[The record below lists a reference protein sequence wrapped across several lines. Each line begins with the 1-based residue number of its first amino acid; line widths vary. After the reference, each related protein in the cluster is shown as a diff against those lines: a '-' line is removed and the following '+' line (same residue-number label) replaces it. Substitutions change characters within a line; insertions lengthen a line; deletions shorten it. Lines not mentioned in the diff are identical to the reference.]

1 MAPVAPDFKVPRG
14 PGGGFLIRVNR
25 RPDVPRDNGR
35 RPIQATQA
43 MTIRLQVEEAGQ
55 RMRFAASLVAFA
67 LALAPA
73 FALAQAAGAPKAEP
87 RLSNLSIGIWP
98 EYDRAGAALVILKG
112 ELAPDVRLPA
122 KVALR
127 LPAASGGP
135 SAVAFSKAPDEGLL
149 NLSHELQTAGDFVTM
164 RFETP
169 ERYFHVEFYEPFSTA
184 LPARSFTYAWPGDL
198 ATERVG
204 IVVQEPAKSSGIEVQ
219 PKLEQSTTGGDGL
232 RYLAAQLGPQ
242 PAGKALPIRVSYT
255 KGDARPSADI
265 MGLKSSPPAATPVA
279 AAPTAAS
286 AEANA
291 PFPVTIIILLAVGL
305 AALGALLV
313 FVWWKRTN
321 PAPAAA
327 LPHGACTQCGAPRR
341 AGDRFCGKCGAKL
354 A

>member
-1 MAPVAPDFKVPRG
+1 MKT
-14 PGGGFLIRVNR
+14 R
-25 RPDVPRDNGR
+25 R
-35 RPIQATQA
+35 
-43 MTIRLQVEEAGQ
+43 QVERHRE
-55 RMRFAASLVAFA
+55 RMRFAWLVALV
-67 LALAPA
+67 LALAPG
-73 FALAQAAGAPKAEP
+73 LAPAQGAGGPKAEP

-112 ELAPDVRLPA
+112 ELAPDVKLPA
-122 KVALR
+122 RVALR

-135 SAVAFSKAPDEGLL
+135 SAVAFSRAPDEGLL
-149 NLSHELQTAGDFVTM
+149 NLNHQLQTAGDFVTM

-184 LPARSFTYAWPGDL
+184 LPARSFTYTWPGDL
-198 ATERVG
+198 ATDRVG

-219 PKLEQSTTGGDGL
+219 PKLEQSTTGNDGL

-242 PAGKALPIRVSYT
+242 PAGKALPIKVSYT
-255 KGDARPSADI
+255 RGDARPSADI
-265 MGLKSSPPAATPVA
+265 MGLKSSPPAAATPAA
-279 AAPTAAS
+279 AAPVAGA

-291 PFPVTIIILLAVGL
+291 PFPVTVIILLAVGL

-321 PAPAAA
+321 PAPAPAP

-341 AGDRFCGKCGAKL
+341 AGDRFCGKCGAKF
-354 A
+354 